1 MISVRRLTTA
11 DVPVLRDLRL
21 RSLAD
26 TPENLGDLVAVEA
39 ARPDAE
45 WVHSLRERAWFA
57 GFDGETPI
65 ALVCGS
71 PDPSEWLLFSMWVAP
86 SARGNGLAARLV
98 AEVRAAAEDDGAQAL
113 VLQVFE
119 DNLRARRIYERLGF
133 LATGVWEEVPGK
145 GRRELLRL
153 AL

>member
-1 MISVRRLTTA
+1 MISVRRLTPA

-45 WVHSLRERAWFA
+45 WVDSLRERVWFA
-57 GFDGETPI
+57 GFDDDTPI
-65 ALVCGS
+65 ALVCGR
-71 PDPSEWLLFSMWVAP
+71 PDPSEWLLYSMWVVP

-98 AEVRAAAEDDGAQAL
+98 AEVRAAAVENGAQAL